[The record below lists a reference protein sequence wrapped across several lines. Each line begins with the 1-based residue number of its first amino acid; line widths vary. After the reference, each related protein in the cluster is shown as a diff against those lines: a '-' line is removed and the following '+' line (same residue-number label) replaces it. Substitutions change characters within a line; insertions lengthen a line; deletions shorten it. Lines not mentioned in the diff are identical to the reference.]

1 MLMIKYIILTMLLV
15 ATSYGGIIIAK
26 KYQNR
31 VMELKEMKAK
41 LNIFLTKIKL
51 TYEPIPQI
59 FDEIGKQGNSNIN
72 ELFKI
77 ASKKM
82 EDTSAGEAWLQA
94 IETRKYKLKKGRLRS
109 IKRFKQSTWKSRYR
123 RANK

>member
-26 KYQNR
+26 KYQSR
-31 VMELKEMKAK
+31 VSELKEMKSN
-41 LNIFLTKIKL
+41 LNIFQTKVKL
-51 TYEPIPQI
+51 TYQPIPQI
-59 FDEIGKQGNSNIN
+59 FEEIGNQKKSNIN

-82 EDTSAGEAWLQA
+82 ENVSAGEAWIQA
-94 IETRKYKLKKGRLRS
+94 IETRKYELKK
-109 IKRFKQSTWKSRYR
+109 
-123 RANK
+123 